1 MIAKSLPPYAA
12 GIVSQSTFMES
23 PFLTPIDLIRMTLLK
38 MEQKGDIVRSQS
50 SSIYQQ
56 DEEGGVGV
64 DSLISSFEQAA
75 EILEG
80 CVEANS
86 EDMDCL
92 SWLVACR
99 MGCMIL
105 GSAIT
110 IGEGPSLAA
119 PPSYAEQ
126 TAIDSKVRHVDYHK
140 HRAAASDSY
149 RALIALRSMSGDNG
163 SRFHCVVK
171 ACLEWDEAIFLLS
184 FRPVIHHDCFLKIR
198 LLHAA
203 HTVELCLR
211 EPSIPAFNSVVSLYK
226 SGLIKK
232 MKLLSILSS
241 LVEAES
247 DNKNLWILLV
257 FALGPVGTKKKS
269 KRCNDEFCREC
280 KRLREGY
287 LDHKNIRRQKKEDE
301 WWAAEKVKWWDFY
314 YFLIPPSKKI
324 GRKDCDVG
332 HRNVS
337 RKTVMAEIRRRIQ
350 SYHQEQ
356 ALWKIFSTKE
366 SRKTINCNLSDV
378 TWMWSVEP
386 SEEDEEDHLQ
396 SDSESDTDSKHSS
409 LAGTK
414 SSPLCKDLPS
424 RDIPNV
430 FESQLLPLS
439 EKISLKLGIDCII
452 ACKVLVACH
461 IFGTCHKFVKDGVGY
476 LWKRVLRSKKGE
488 RSYEALCFLA
498 HQNLDIESYLRDFD
512 TEFRKQKVTL
522 NSFQL
527 NFTSL

>member
-1 MIAKSLPPYAA
+1 MIAKSLPSYAA
-12 GIVSQSTFMES
+12 EIISRSTFMGPS
-23 PFLTPIDLIRMTLLK
+23 YHTPIDLIRMALLL
-38 MEQKGDIVRSQS
+38 MEQEGDIVRSQS

-56 DEEGGVGV
+56 DEEGGVAV
-64 DSLISSFEQAA
+64 DNLISSFEHAA

-80 CVEANS
+80 CVQVDS

-110 IGEGPSLAA
+110 IGGGPNLAA
-119 PPSYAEQ
+119 PPSYAEH
-126 TAIDSKVRHVDYHK
+126 TRSDSKVRHVDYHK
-140 HRAAASDSY
+140 YRAAASDSY
-149 RALIALRSMSGDNG
+149 RSLIEWRSKSGDNG
-163 SRFHCVVK
+163 SRFHFVVK
-171 ACLEWDEAIFLLS
+171 ACLEWDEAMFLLS

-203 HTVELCLR
+203 HTVELGLR
-211 EPSIPAFNSVVSLYK
+211 EPSVSSLNSVMSLYE

-232 MKLLSILSS
+232 MKLLSTLSS
-241 LVEAES
+241 LVEADS
-247 DNKNLWILLV
+247 TNKNLWVLLV

-269 KRCNDEFCREC
+269 KRCKDEFCREC
-280 KRLREGY
+280 KRLREGH
-287 LDHKNIRRQKKEDE
+287 LDHKNIRRQKKKDE
-301 WWAAEKVKWWDFY
+301 WWAAKKVKWWDFY
-314 YFLIPPSKKI
+314 YFVIPPSKKI
-324 GRKDCDVG
+324 
-332 HRNVS
+332 
-337 RKTVMAEIRRRIQ
+337 RRIDVCQ
-350 SYHQEQ
+350 RDHFFNLNRKNAIAETRALIESNHLEQ
-356 ALWKIFSTKE
+356 ALPKLFSKE
-366 SRKTINCNLSDV
+366 NDINSNLSDV

-396 SDSESDTDSKHSS
+396 SDSESDTDSKPSS
-409 LAGTK
+409 LAGGK
-414 SSPLCKDLPS
+414 ISPICKDLPC
-424 RDIPNV
+424 RDVPNV

-461 IFGTCHKFVKDGVGY
+461 MYGTCHEFVKDGVGY
-476 LWKRVLRSKKGE
+476 LWKRIFRSKKGE
-488 RSYEALCFLA
+488 RSCEALCFLA

-512 TEFRKQKVTL
+512 TEFRMPQVTL
-522 NSFQL
+522 NSFQE